1 MIKFLDINKI
11 NREYKEFFSKSLNN
25 LIDSGWFI
33 LGEGVKKFESEFSAY
48 CGTKFCIG
56 VASGLDALNLIL
68 RSLII
73 LKKIKEGDEV
83 IVPSNTYIATV
94 LAITQNKLKPV
105 FVEPDIEN
113 YNIDPE
119 KIESHITSKTKV
131 ILCVHLYGRLC
142 DMNRISSIAKK
153 KKLLVIEDSAQS
165 HGAKDLNE
173 CRSGNFGIAAGFS
186 FYPGKNLGCLGDGG
200 AITTNSADLY
210 ETILYLRN
218 YGSKIKYYNK
228 FKGVNSRLDE
238 IQALFLSIKLKN
250 LDRDNFRRIDIAKR
264 YLDEIN
270 NDKIILPKKT
280 YNFDH
285 VWHLFTLRVQ
295 NRNKLMNFLKNKK
308 IETMIH
314 YPVPP
319 HKQKAYKEFSNL
331 SLPISELIH
340 ETTLSIPMDPTLE
353 INQVN
358 YIIETLNKF

>member
-1 MIKFLDINKI
+1 MISFLDINKI

-173 CRSGNFGIAAGFS
+173 CRSGSFGIAAGFS

-218 YGSKIKYYNK
+218 YGSKIKYYNE
-228 FKGVNSRLDE
+228 FKGINSRLDE

-250 LDRDNFRRIDIAKR
+250 LDRDNFRRIDIAKK

-280 YNFDH
+280 YKFDH

-308 IETMIH
+308 IETLIH

-353 INQVN
+353 INQIN